1 MHTAP
6 SRGYDDEP
14 LLFDHSAPP
23 EQPAGPL
30 NAITRYLCGAS
41 YVDPGFGDR
50 VVGELTEDAHRAVVP
65 PTGYDLGPVLRHAYR
80 ARRIWLTQ
88 HALVTLV
95 LLAGLFLAPVGTILL
110 VGAGLALALP
120 ALIGGRIGRAKSR
133 RVAVVAVAVLLALA
147 LFGVPIVMAINSLVD
162 SFDSSG
168 DSYDY
173 GGGYGGYDESTEPS
187 GAGLWFLGMGL
198 VGVAAFLVVLV
209 CKGQAVRVL
218 ATELAPGAPVGRHGT
233 GVGGPAGQRVQAVAA
248 AQHGNIVL
256 HSGYNPFLGAG
267 RVTDAWSVAV
277 ELKPARPLD
286 GLLAPRRP
294 PDEPAPPPVAIDPV
308 ALNRHVKERVAAL
321 SSPDLPEG
329 AAFTSLQLRDQIIAD
344 GTRWRDFP
352 LVDQALRVPYSVATR
367 DAMDEIVRHPQSSAR
382 HFLRVSV
389 GAESRA
395 IRRPDRTV
403 VMPAEH
409 QSVMVTTFTHIAVE
423 GGMLYVENVAAML
436 GPIRRKYLDIDH
448 FPRSADVWWEA
459 LKESLRSA
467 GADIALAAPRLLT
480 TLVRRV
486 RAWWRGG
493 RADRL
498 SMEDEVYDFGARD
511 EVRQMASLTTPMT
524 YLQRLDSTKYAKLVQ
539 RRINDAVVDYLRR
552 NGVDTSE
559 YEERVSSYTNN
570 GVVIAGDNYGAAA
583 AGEKAKATTGGGD
596 GKAR

>member
-6 SRGYDDEP
+6 FRGNDEH

-23 EQPAGPL
+23 EQPASPL

-50 VVGELTEDAHRAVVP
+50 VVGELMEDAHRAVVP

-80 ARRIWLTQ
+80 ARRIWLVQ
-88 HALVTLV
+88 HVLVTLV
-95 LLAGLFLAPVGTILL
+95 LLVGLLLAPVGTILL

-120 ALIGGRIGRAKSR
+120 ALMGGRIGRAKSR
-133 RVAVVAVAVLLALA
+133 RVAVVAVVVVLALA
-147 LFGVPIVMAINSLVD
+147 MFGVPLVMAIDSMID

-168 DSYDY
+168 DSYSY
-173 GGGYGGYDESTEPS
+173 GDSYDDYDEPL

-198 VGVAAFLVVLV
+198 VGVVAFLVVLA
-209 CKGQAVRVL
+209 CKGQALKVL
-218 ATELAPGAPVGRHGT
+218 STELAPGAPARHGGA
-233 GVGGPAGQRVQAVAA
+233 GVDGLAGQRVQTVTA

-286 GLLAPRRP
+286 GLLPPRRP
-294 PDEPAPPPVAIDPV
+294 PDEPTPPPVAIDPV
-308 ALNRHVKERVAAL
+308 ALNRHVKQRVEAL

-329 AAFTSLQLRDQIIAD
+329 AAFTSLHLRDQIIAS

-352 LVDQALRVPYSVATR
+352 LVDQGLRVPYSLATR

-448 FPRSADVWWEA
+448 FGRGADVWWEA
-459 LKESLRSA
+459 LKESLRCA
-467 GADIALAAPRLLT
+467 GADIALAAPRLAM

-486 RAWWRGG
+486 LAWWRGG

-511 EVRQMASLTTPMT
+511 EVRQMASLTFPTT

-583 AGEKAKATTGGGD
+583 AGEKAKATTGGGE
-596 GKAR
+596 GKA